1 MAMDSSNISLF
12 LSLRLSLCGEHMTM
26 EDTCVHGRLREGAS
40 GPQGPGDP
48 DSRQTQV
55 PILSP
60 VLGDV
65 LYGTHCASW
74 R

>member
-1 MAMDSSNISLF
+1 
-12 LSLRLSLCGEHMTM
+12 MTVG
-26 EDTCVHGRLREGAS
+26 DTCVHGRLREGAS